1 MVDGSIVIST
11 KIDNSGVQ
19 GDTRKMA
26 DAFKR
31 FSTTVTNILSG
42 SSKSVQNI
50 RQRIVETNIAI
61 EEVQRQ
67 MRRIVESA
75 ADSDKVTSRAF
86 ENAKLKV
93 EQTLIAMGN
102 LERQMEAIAKSTE
115 ENLAEFYKD
124 PEALD
129 MAVVK
134 ALESDIAYQK
144 LGARFDSLLIK
155 AQQYRAAV
163 EQAHRAAIASVGTQS
178 REYKALEKRLANLQ
192 TRLKQYNSRLLNA
205 ETAAKKASASAG
217 LFGRGLTVLT
227 GRIGRLV
234 ASIFVFNVLRKG
246 FTLIRNY
253 LAATLKTSNEFNQ
266 SLARVK
272 GNLLTAFQPIYDAI
286 QPRLVQFMKWLERV
300 TAQIAIFISALAG
313 KTVKQSALAAK
324 NLNEQAKALQSISKT
339 AKEATGSLA
348 GFDEINQLNQQGLAT
363 GADLPEID
371 FTGYQVPEETQTSI
385 QNFADKIREIWN
397 WIVENQPLVNG
408 ALTLFGLALIS
419 VFGPNIVAK
428 IIGFKLLF
436 ESVGGA
442 IRLVQE
448 IMSDGEITWV
458 RFAELVGI
466 AGKAVLGLGLILGL
480 PKVAGFG
487 LILWGISELLR
498 GFTDLLNGNGNAW
511 ENLKRVMMG
520 TGMIVIGAFLM
531 FGSSVGIAAAAIGAF
546 VIAAAAISSVWDKL
560 STGEKVL
567 AVLALAALAAAAA
580 IAIFHT
586 SWSVGLAAAAIGLAL
601 VGLATTFAL
610 VKGKMGLGG
619 GGVDL
624 SLPSSTS
631 MSLSGAQNFG
641 SQNFSANPLPRLA
654 KGAVIPANREFLAV
668 LGDQKYG
675 RNIET
680 PERLLREIFRDE
692 LSQHAGGDIT
702 LNARIELED
711 GPIVGR
717 FQRRFTRQGRLIGV
731 R

>member
-31 FSTTVTNILSG
+31 FSTTVTNILFG
-42 SSKSVQNI
+42 SSKSVTNI

-266 SLARVK
+266 SLARIK
-272 GNLLTAFQPIYDAI
+272 GNLLIAFQPIFEVI
-286 QPRLVQFMKWLERV
+286 RPRLVQFMKWLERV
-300 TAQIAIFISALAG
+300 TAQIAVFTSALAG
-313 KTVKQSALAAK
+313 KIVKQSAQAAK

-385 QNFADKIREIWN
+385 QNFADKIRETWN

-408 ALTLFGLALIS
+408 ALGLFGLALLS
-419 VFGPNIVAK
+419 VFGPNIVTK
-428 IIGFKLLF
+428 IIGFKL
-436 ESVGGA
+436 
-442 IRLVQE
+442 
-448 IMSDGEITWV
+448 
-458 RFAELVGI
+458 
-466 AGKAVLGLGLILGL
+466 
-480 PKVAGFG
+480 
-487 LILWGISELLR
+487 
-498 GFTDLLNGNGNAW
+498 
-511 ENLKRVMMG
+511 
-520 TGMIVIGAFLM
+520 
-531 FGSSVGIAAAAIGAF
+531 
-546 VIAAAAISSVWDKL
+546 
-560 STGEKVL
+560 
-567 AVLALAALAAAAA
+567 
-580 IAIFHT
+580 
-586 SWSVGLAAAAIGLAL
+586 
-601 VGLATTFAL
+601 
-610 VKGKMGLGG
+610 
-619 GGVDL
+619 
-624 SLPSSTS
+624 
-631 MSLSGAQNFG
+631 
-641 SQNFSANPLPRLA
+641 
-654 KGAVIPANREFLAV
+654 
-668 LGDQKYG
+668 
-675 RNIET
+675 
-680 PERLLREIFRDE
+680 
-692 LSQHAGGDIT
+692 
-702 LNARIELED
+702 
-711 GPIVGR
+711 
-717 FQRRFTRQGRLIGV
+717 
-731 R
+731 